1 MDDRLE
7 EVLKLQEEVIKG
19 ITRSSSSLRGVY
31 EDFWG
36 ANSPFAKPQKGEQPA
51 QKEKAAQ
58 GAAEKCRLILI
69 SIKNVFYPLALS
81 NAHDGITRK
90 VVDCLAETVYHLFQC
105 SKYLIAK
112 SSGS

>member
-1 MDDRLE
+1 MRIVE
-7 EVLKLQEEVIKG
+7 AHIEIPMGSQNKYEVDHMTGKIKLNRVLYSAAFYPAEYGFV
-19 ITRSSSSLRGVY
+19 
-31 EDFWG
+31 EDT
-36 ANSPFAKPQKGEQPA
+36 
-51 QKEKAAQ
+51 
-58 GAAEKCRLILI
+58 LILI
-69 SIKNVFYPLALS
+69 SIKNIFYPLALS

>member
-1 MDDRLE
+1 MPCKQGGGDGRIEPHQTPYFILCAD
-7 EVLKLQEEVIKG
+7 EVRRKL
-19 ITRSSSSLRGVY
+19 SLPCGRADYTNHTVK
-31 EDFWG
+31 
-36 ANSPFAKPQKGEQPA
+36 SPGKMPERNK
-51 QKEKAAQ
+51 KK
-58 GAAEKCRLILI
+58 LLMILI
-69 SIKNVFYPLALS
+69 SIKNVFYPFALS

>member
-1 MDDRLE
+1 MSNNEMIPATNYTSLKDFNLAEAMASEMNGMD
-7 EVLKLQEEVIKG
+7 V
-19 ITRSSSSLRGVY
+19 
-31 EDFWG
+31 
-36 ANSPFAKPQKGEQPA
+36 
-51 QKEKAAQ
+51 
-58 GAAEKCRLILI
+58 ILI
-69 SIKNVFYPLALS
+69 SIKNIFYPLALS

>member
-1 MDDRLE
+1 MLWFFCFRDI
-7 EVLKLQEEVIKG
+7 LKMLFV
-19 ITRSSSSLRGVY
+19 T
-31 EDFWG
+31 
-36 ANSPFAKPQKGEQPA
+36 NSFI
-51 QKEKAAQ
+51 
-58 GAAEKCRLILI
+58 LILI

>member
-58 GAAEKCRLILI
+58 GAAEKAAPEKTEAEEPPEKIEDLKKELDGYIGLDTVKEQVDGPTGWRSCRRRRLR
-69 SIKNVFYPLALS
+69 
-81 NAHDGITRK
+81 RK
-90 VVDCLAETVYHLFQC
+90 R
-105 SKYLIAK
+105 
-112 SSGS
+112 

>member
-1 MDDRLE
+1 MLE
-7 EVLKLQEEVIKG
+7 VKG
-19 ITRSSSSLRGVY
+19 IQQSMSRKGNCLDNAVMENFFGLLKTELLY
-31 EDFWG
+31 LQDFD
-36 ANSPFAKPQKGEQPA
+36 SMEHF
-51 QKEKAAQ
+51 KA
-58 GAAEKCRLILI
+58 ELILI
-69 SIKNVFYPLALS
+69 SIKNIFYPFALS

>member
-1 MDDRLE
+1 MSNNEMIPATNYTALKDFNLAEAMASEMNGMD
-7 EVLKLQEEVIKG
+7 V
-19 ITRSSSSLRGVY
+19 
-31 EDFWG
+31 
-36 ANSPFAKPQKGEQPA
+36 
-51 QKEKAAQ
+51 
-58 GAAEKCRLILI
+58 ILI
-69 SIKNVFYPLALS
+69 SIKNIFYPLALS

>member
-1 MDDRLE
+1 MRKRVRPVFYGFRGAGAPPEDA
-7 EVLKLQEEVIKG
+7 
-19 ITRSSSSLRGVY
+19 LRGVPGVRNA
-31 EDFWG
+31 F
-36 ANSPFAKPQKGEQPA
+36 
-51 QKEKAAQ
+51 
-58 GAAEKCRLILI
+58 ILI

>member
-1 MDDRLE
+1 MKSTHKATKE
-7 EVLKLQEEVIKG
+7 ERIQIAKECLASGNNYGEIAKKY
-19 ITRSSSSLRGVY
+19 GV
-31 EDFWG
+31 
-36 ANSPFAKPQKGEQPA
+36 
-51 QKEKAAQ
+51 
-58 GAAEKCRLILI
+58 ILI

>member
-1 MDDRLE
+1 MSNNEMIPATTYTALKDFNLAEAMASEMNGMD
-7 EVLKLQEEVIKG
+7 V
-19 ITRSSSSLRGVY
+19 
-31 EDFWG
+31 
-36 ANSPFAKPQKGEQPA
+36 
-51 QKEKAAQ
+51 
-58 GAAEKCRLILI
+58 ILI
-69 SIKNVFYPLALS
+69 SIKNIFYPLALS

>member
-1 MDDRLE
+1 MNTDLNAFVPDVIFEKIPIKNLVSCQDYRRALSE
-7 EVLKLQEEVIKG
+7 SQILKIAREFDLYQINPVK
-19 ITRSSSSLRGVY
+19 V
-31 EDFWG
+31 
-36 ANSPFAKPQKGEQPA
+36 
-51 QKEKAAQ
+51 
-58 GAAEKCRLILI
+58 ILI
-69 SIKNVFYPLALS
+69 SIKNIFYPFALS

>member
-1 MDDRLE
+1 MSNNEMIPATNYTALKDFNLAEALASEMNGMD
-7 EVLKLQEEVIKG
+7 V
-19 ITRSSSSLRGVY
+19 
-31 EDFWG
+31 
-36 ANSPFAKPQKGEQPA
+36 
-51 QKEKAAQ
+51 
-58 GAAEKCRLILI
+58 ILI
-69 SIKNVFYPLALS
+69 SIKNIFYPLALS